1 MTSAVPAASPLSV
14 SSVAQLTLSL
24 IAIVALILAISW
36 VLKRLKLA
44 GPRGRGEIS
53 VLDQLTLGP
62 RERILLVRVGDSQV
76 LLGIGAGT
84 LVCLTPLAA
93 NISLGGAAGG
103 AADAPT
109 FADRL
114 RDLMKGPGSQK

>member
-1 MTSAVPAASPLSV
+1 MTAAVPAASPLSV

-44 GPRGRGEIS
+44 GPHGRGGIS

-93 NISLGGAAGG
+93 NISLGGAA
-103 AADAPT
+103 DAPA